1 MNNLKHLI
9 LNFRIVVTLCL
20 FAFNCLSQE
29 QTTLSTG
36 DTLPRPNAFQF
47 HFDIGLAAGF
57 DALGDNYVTQG
68 YDIKAGSD
76 IATTIQYNKVSF
88 HFDMQFY
95 SSVVVDQ
102 EIVGAITR
110 SRTSRISLGLGY
122 NFELTPTVTL
132 NPSINYGSISY
143 RSNLPDS
150 ADFRDEGNT
159 LSIDVKAVYNISPT
173 FGFYMS
179 LAYYRDQMEIRTTAS
194 QQDFFRNVS
203 HLNPSIGVRFSS
215 RAVRRKKGEP
225 GDGIFTRRDGL

>member
-1 MNNLKHLI
+1 M
-9 LNFRIVVTLCL
+9 NFRLLFVLTLYTAIC
-20 FAFNCLSQE
+20 FGQE
-29 QTTLSTG
+29 EITLSSS
-36 DTLPRPNAFQF
+36 DTLSRANAFQF
-47 HFDIGLAAGF
+47 HFDLGFTAGF
-57 DALGDNYVTQG
+57 DAFGDNYVAQG

-102 EIVGAITR
+102 EIVGTITR

-203 HLNPSIGVRFSS
+203 HLNPSVGVRFSS